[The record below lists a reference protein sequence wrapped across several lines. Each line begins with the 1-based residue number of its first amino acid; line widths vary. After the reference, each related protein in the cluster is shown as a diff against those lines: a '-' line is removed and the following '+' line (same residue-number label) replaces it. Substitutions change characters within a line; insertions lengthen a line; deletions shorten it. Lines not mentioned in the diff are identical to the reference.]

1 MESCVCFY
9 LSIATL
15 DVVNYITKIQMT
27 REEPPEPFVFL
38 EARDNVPLKSEFKSS
53 VKVLSR
59 QIKVASPPRKAYEGE
74 GAGRTAVADEEDSD
88 DDAAKKPT
96 LSAAERQEKARRER
110 EEKQRKY
117 QEAREKLF
125 GPSKPVGCAIVLH
138 EYTSDSWFYSNH
150 TRLRKTWRAGIQ
162 ASVTVQFPRNLHLE
176 QYQATLIAIE
186 PIE

>member
-1 MESCVCFY
+1 
-9 LSIATL
+9 
-15 DVVNYITKIQMT
+15 MT

-59 QIKVASPPRKAYEGE
+59 QVKVASPPRKAHEGE
-74 GAGRTAVADEEDSD
+74 GAGRTAAADEEESD

-125 GPSKPVGCAIVLH
+125 GPSKSVGCAIVLR
-138 EYTSDSWFYSNH
+138 EYTSKYWFYSNY
-150 TRLRKTWRAGIQ
+150 TRLRKTWKVGIQ
-162 ASVTVQFPRNLHLE
+162 ASATSPSPRNLHSE
-176 QYQATLIAIE
+176 QYQATLMATE
-186 PIE
+186 PTE